1 VDGRRQSTRAGEA
14 VRPRSNNSLLLGG
27 VAVGVVLIVALAIA
41 VAGSRGE
48 KVKKKAERTERP
60 KIADL
65 TPRAADPSSVGV
77 HSPEE
82 EAPRPLDSK
91 LVKNRKPRKPAS
103 YWVQFVDKKLWEEA
117 RGYAIQA
124 EKMIR
129 ELRNTG
135 KTPPGLNKKQ
145 TKEKAKE
152 LLAMALE
159 KANEFMAPVEDRV
172 QARREEAQDFL
183 DPYDETML
191 RWQRR
196 MRDITY
202 GGRK

>member
-1 VDGRRQSTRAGEA
+1 
-14 VRPRSNNSLLLGG
+14 VRPRGNHALLFGGLGAG
-27 VAVGVVLIVALAIA
+27 AILVIAIA
-41 VAGSRGE
+41 IAMAGSGRGKTTKKPE
-48 KVKKKAERTERP
+48 KTERP
-60 KIADL
+60 KVADL
-65 TPRAADPSSVGV
+65 TPRAAEPSSAMDR
-77 HSPEE
+77 SREA
-82 EAPRPLDSK
+82 APRKPLDSK
-91 LVKNRKPRKPAS
+91 LASAKKPRKPTS
-103 YWVQFVDKKLWEEA
+103 YWRQLVDDKLWEEA
-117 RGYAIQA
+117 RGYAIKA

-159 KANEFMAPVEDRV
+159 KANEFLAPVEDR
-172 QARREEAQDFL
+172 REEAQNFL